1 MKIVFAG
8 LVMLVAAVSVDATGL
23 VGGEMNHSP
32 RSAPV
37 CPDGQHAEF
46 VGVVNGKATWRCV
59 PN

>member
-8 LVMLVAAVSVDATGL
+8 LVMLVAALSVNAAGL
-23 VGGEMNHSP
+23 DGRDVNHGYNN
-32 RSAPV
+32 APV

-46 VGVVNGKATWRCV
+46 VGVINGKATWRCV